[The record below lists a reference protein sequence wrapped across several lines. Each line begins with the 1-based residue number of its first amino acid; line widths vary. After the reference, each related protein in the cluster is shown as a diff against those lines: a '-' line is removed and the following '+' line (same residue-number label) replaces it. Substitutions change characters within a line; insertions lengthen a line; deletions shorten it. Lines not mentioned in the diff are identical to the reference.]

1 MLSKVIVEGYKSF
14 RDRHE
19 VPLGRLT
26 LLAGANSSGKSSLM
40 QGLLLLKQTFDLSSD
55 PGPLYLVGPH
65 VTFERS
71 WELTWKKQKEAA
83 LLLGLV
89 LDEATAVEVKLKL
102 RKKPRGAPPF
112 MIQRCTWKRHGRELE
127 LVPQK
132 SVRVQEV
139 TRWLG
144 IAGEEVPARTKV
156 PVEPRRTFLVPV
168 LAGEWSETG
177 ERFEEEI
184 FVPVERAVRGVLHVP
199 ALRGNPTRTYPV
211 RAYTPGAPV
220 GSFLDYVASVLA
232 EWQRKEDER
241 HRREKLQAFLRK
253 MGLTWKIQV
262 RHYTD
267 TQLEVLVGRTAKPLK
282 GGAKDVVNMAD
293 VGFGVSQVLPVLVSL
308 LAAEPGQVVYIEQPE
323 IHLHP
328 NAQVA
333 LADIVAEV
341 VAERPVQVVLETH
354 SQLMLVALQR
364 AIAQGRLPAESV
376 ILHWFERDEEG
387 ATRISTTGFTPD
399 GAFENPEVPEDFS
412 AVANEVIRTYLEAA
426 WTRQE
431 EDALHY
437 C

>member
-144 IAGEEVPARTKV
+144 IAGEVPAKAKV

-184 FVPVERAVRGVLHVP
+184 FAPVERAVRGVLHVP

-412 AVANEVIRTYLEAA
+412 AVANGVIRTYLEAA

>member
-144 IAGEEVPARTKV
+144 IAGEVPAKAKV

-168 LAGEWSETG
+168 LAGEWSEAG

-184 FVPVERAVRGVLHVP
+184 FAPVERAVRGVLHVP

-412 AVANEVIRTYLEAA
+412 AVADEVIRTYLEAA